1 MGKLTALKVQRAKT
15 GRHGD
20 GGGLY
25 LVVSDTGARKWVLRI
40 QQNGKR
46 HDLGLGSAN
55 DVPLVEAREA
65 ASDIRRAVRKGGS
78 PLVWRQRLRQ
88 AIPTFREAAA
98 MVHEEHKPSWK
109 NPKHAA
115 QWLSTIERYAFPRLG
130 DIPVNQIDGPIVR
143 DVLADI
149 WLTIPETAR
158 RVRQRI
164 GTVLDYAHAKG
175 WREAEMPLRA
185 VSRGLPKQPKKNSH
199 FAAMHWQ
206 DLPAFIDSMEETL
219 KAGESVR
226 LAIEFLI
233 LTAARSGEV
242 RGARWTEFDLDEK
255 AWSIPA
261 DRMKA
266 GEPHR
271 IPLSDRAVE
280 ILRRMAKLRRRD
292 DQDAFVFEGQKP
304 GRPLSD
310 MTLSMPIRRAKLDIT
325 VHGFRSAFRDWA
337 AERTSFPRELAEKAL
352 AHAVRNKVEAA
363 YQRGDLFDKR
373 RELMDAWARY
383 CISASKTHGNVTMI
397 RRKAESGG

>member
-1 MGKLTALKVQRAKT
+1 MGKLTALKVQRAKP

-40 QQNGKR
+40 QKNGKR

-55 DVPLVEAREA
+55 DVPLAEAREA
-65 ASDIRRAVRKGGS
+65 ANDIRRAVRQGDS
-78 PLVWRQRLRQ
+78 PLARRHRARQS
-88 AIPTFREAAA
+88 IPTFREAAA
-98 MVHEEHKPSWK
+98 MVHEEHRPSWK

-115 QWLSTIERYAFPRLG
+115 QWLSTLETYAFPRLG
-130 DIPVNQIDGPIVR
+130 DLPVNQIDGPMVR

-185 VSRGLPKQPKKNSH
+185 VSRGLPKQPKKNGH

-206 DLPAFIDSMEETL
+206 DLPAFLTNMEQTL
-219 KAGESVR
+219 KAGETVR
-226 LAIEFLI
+226 LAIEFLVQ
-233 LTAARSGEV
+233 TAARSGEV
-242 RGARWTEFDLDEK
+242 RGARWSEFDLEEK
-255 AWSIPA
+255 TWSIPA

-266 GEPHR
+266 GEAHR

-280 ILRRMAKLRRRD
+280 ILRRMAELRRTD
-292 DQDAFVFEGQKP
+292 DQDSFVFEGQKP

-310 MTLSMPIRRAKLDIT
+310 MTLSMPIRRAKLGIT

-352 AHAVRNKVEAA
+352 AHTVRNKVEAA

-373 RELMDAWARY
+373 RELMDAWAQY
-383 CISASKTHGNVTMI
+383 CQSAASTNSNVTSI
-397 RRKAESGG
+397 HRTAV

>member
-1 MGKLTALKVQRAKT
+1 MAKLTALKVQRAKP

-40 QQNGKR
+40 QQHGKR

-55 DVPLVEAREA
+55 DVPLAEARETA
-65 ASDIRRAVRKGGS
+65 NDIRRAVRQGES
-78 PLVWRQRLRQ
+78 PLARRQRARQ
-88 AIPTFREAAA
+88 MIPTFREAAA

-115 QWLSTIERYAFPRLG
+115 QWLSTLEAYAFPRLG
-130 DIPVNQIDGPIVR
+130 DLPVNQIDGPMVR

-206 DLPAFIDSMEETL
+206 DVPAFLTNMEETL

-242 RGARWTEFDLDEK
+242 RGARWSEFDLEEK
-255 AWSIPA
+255 TWSIPA
-261 DRMKA
+261 ERMKA
-266 GEPHR
+266 GEAHR

-280 ILRRMAKLRRRD
+280 ILRRMLELRRTD
-292 DQDAFVFEGQKP
+292 DADTFVFEGQKP

-310 MTLSMPIRRAKLDIT
+310 MTLSMPIRRAKLGIT
-325 VHGFRSAFRDWA
+325 VHGFRSGFRDWA

-352 AHAVRNKVEAA
+352 AHSVRNKVEAA

-373 RELMDAWARY
+373 RELMDAWALY
-383 CISASKTHGNVTMI
+383 CESAASANSNVTTI
-397 RRKAESGG
+397 HRTAV

>member
-1 MGKLTALKVQRAKT
+1 MAKLTALKVQRAKP

-40 QQNGKR
+40 QKNGKR

-55 DVPLVEAREA
+55 DVPLAEAREA
-65 ASDIRRAVRKGGS
+65 AQDIRRAVRTGQS
-78 PLVWRQRLRQ
+78 PLAMRQRAKQ

-98 MVHEEHKPSWK
+98 LVHEEHKPSWK

-115 QWLSTIERYAFPRLG
+115 QWLSTLEAYAFPRLG
-130 DIPVNQIDGPIVR
+130 DLPVNQIDGPMVR

-206 DLPAFIDSMEETL
+206 DLPAFRTNMEETL
-219 KAGESVR
+219 KAGEAVR

-242 RGARWTEFDLDEK
+242 RGARWSEFDLEEK
-255 AWSIPA
+255 TWSIPA
-261 DRMKA
+261 ERMKA
-266 GEPHR
+266 GEAHR

-280 ILRRMAKLRRRD
+280 ILRRMLELRRTD
-292 DQDAFVFEGQKP
+292 SAEAFVFEGQKP

-310 MTLSMPIRRAKLDIT
+310 MTLSMPMRRAKLGIT

-373 RELMDAWARY
+373 RELMDAWALY
-383 CISASKTHGNVTMI
+383 CESAASANSNVTTI
-397 RRKAESGG
+397 HRTAV

>member
-1 MGKLTALKVQRAKT
+1 MAKLTALKVQRAKP

-40 QQNGKR
+40 QKNGKR

-55 DVPLVEAREA
+55 DVPLAEAREA
-65 ASDIRRAVRKGGS
+65 ANDIRRAVRKGES
-78 PLVWRQRLRQ
+78 PLARRQRAQQ
-88 AIPTFREAAA
+88 ATPTFREAAA

-109 NPKHAA
+109 NAKHAA
-115 QWLSTIERYAFPRLG
+115 QWLSTLETYAFPRLG
-130 DIPVNQIDGPIVR
+130 DLPVNQIDGPMVR

-175 WREAEMPLRA
+175 WRAAEMPMRA
-185 VSRGLPKQPKKNSH
+185 VSRGLPKQPKKTNH
-199 FAAMHWQ
+199 FTAMHWQ
-206 DLPAFIDSMEETL
+206 ELPAFIDNMEETL
-219 KAGESVR
+219 KAGETVR

-242 RGARWTEFDLDEK
+242 RGARWSEFDLEEK
-255 AWSIPA
+255 TWSIPA
-261 DRMKA
+261 ERMKA
-266 GEPHR
+266 GEAHR
-271 IPLSDRAVE
+271 IPLSERGVE
-280 ILRRMAKLRRRD
+280 ILRRMTELRRTD
-292 DQDAFVFEGQKP
+292 YQDAFVFEGQKP

-310 MTLSMPIRRAKLDIT
+310 MTLSMPIRRANLGIT
-325 VHGFRSAFRDWA
+325 VHGFRSGFRDWA

-352 AHAVRNKVEAA
+352 AHTVRNKVEAA

-373 RELMDAWARY
+373 RELMAAWALY
-383 CISASKTHGNVTMI
+383 CQSAASTNGNVTSI
-397 RRKAESGG
+397 HRTVV

>member
-1 MGKLTALKVQRAKT
+1 MAKLTALKVQRAKR

-40 QQNGKR
+40 QKNGKR

-55 DVPLVEAREA
+55 DVSLAEAREA
-65 ASDIRRAVRKGGS
+65 ASDIRRAVRGGKT
-78 PLVWRQRLRQ
+78 PLAVRRGAQQ
-88 AIPTFREAAA
+88 AVPTFREAAS
-98 MVHEEHKPSWK
+98 MVYEEHEPSWK
-109 NPKHAA
+109 SRIHAA
-115 QWLSTIERYAFPRLG
+115 QWITSLETYAFPRFG
-130 DIPVNQIDGPIVR
+130 DLPVNQIDGPMVR

-175 WREAEMPLRA
+175 WRESEIPLRA
-185 VSRGLPKQPKKNSH
+185 VSRGLPKQPKKKNH
-199 FAAMHWQ
+199 FAAIHWQ
-206 DLPAFIDSMEETL
+206 DVPAFISNMEGTL
-219 KAGESVR
+219 GAGENVR

-233 LTAARSGEV
+233 LTATRSGEV
-242 RGARWTEFDLDEK
+242 RGARWSEFDLEEK
-255 AWSIPA
+255 TWSVPGE
-261 DRMKA
+261 RMKA
-266 GEPHR
+266 GEAHR
-271 IPLSDRAVE
+271 IPLSDRAIE
-280 ILRRMAKLRRRD
+280 ILQRVKELRRSD
-292 DQDAFVFEGQKP
+292 SLNTFVFEGRKQ

-310 MTLSMPIRRAKLDIT
+310 MSLSMPIRRAELGIT

-352 AHAVRNKVEAA
+352 AHAVRDKFEAA

-373 RELMDAWARY
+373 RKLMDAWAQY
-383 CISASKTHGNVTMI
+383 CLSARNAESNVTSI
-397 RRKAESGG
+397 HGTAV